1 MFRKLLVVGGAGLL
15 TVSALGSSAGAQEQS
30 RAPVPTTPTSGQT
43 ATTLATGAGAAGAT
57 TTTQP
62 TTTVERSTANTGPHD
77 YIGWLS
83 IAGVVSIAA
92 GISMRGRRAD
102 GAHFRLG

>member
-1 MFRKLLVVGGAGLL
+1 MFRKLLVVGGVGLL

-30 RAPVPTTPTSGQT
+30 RAPVPTTPTSSSQ
-43 ATTLATGAGAAGAT
+43 TTLSVGGATGT

-62 TTTVERSTANTGPHD
+62 GATVERSTANTGPHD
-77 YIGWLS
+77 YVGWLS
-83 IAGVVSIAA
+83 LAGVVSIAA

-102 GAHFRLG
+102 GNHYWRR